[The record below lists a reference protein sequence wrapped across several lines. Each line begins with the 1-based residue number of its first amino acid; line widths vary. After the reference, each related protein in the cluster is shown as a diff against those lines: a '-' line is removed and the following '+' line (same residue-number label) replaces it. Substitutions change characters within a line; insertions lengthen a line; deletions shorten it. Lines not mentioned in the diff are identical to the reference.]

1 MSINREI
8 ESLNCLAL
16 INENSTLEEINE
28 YIKKAL
34 IINPLCLEAYVLK
47 SRVVASFIARGEIL

>member
-34 IINPLCLEAYVLK
+34 IINPLLREAKY
-47 SRVVASFIARGEIL
+47 